1 VSNPEWIP
9 LPEDRYLPAGHY
21 LLLWRDGMRTFF
33 ELTHDMQLTEHITH
47 YFPEPVMPEPEPEVQ
62 P

>member
-1 VSNPEWIP
+1 
-9 LPEDRYLPAGHY
+9 
-21 LLLWRDGMRTFF
+21 MRTFF

-47 YFPEPVMPEPEPEVQ
+47 YVPEPVMPEPEPEVQ